1 MNIFSRIISW
11 NASRNNFNFNKKNEY
26 DMLAEELKEFTEAIS
41 VEEEIDALCDIIVV
55 AVGALNK
62 LGYPPEFA
70 MSETLKEIESRMQ
83 DPDQAEQ
90 WDLIGHVPSGV
101 KWQKWREQPKDT
113 LYTANYTL
121 CKHDELQEQKLLKEE
136 LRYDLLNYE
145 YGVL

>member
-41 VEEEIDALCDIIVV
+41 VEEEVDALCDIIVV

-62 LGYPPEFA
+62 LGYQPEFA
-70 MSETLKEIESRMQ
+70 MDETLKEIESRMQ

-90 WDLIGHVPSGV
+90 WDLIGHVPLGA

-113 LYTANYTL
+113 LYTADYTL
-121 CKHDELQEQKLLKEE
+121 CKYNELQGQKLLKEE